1 MANWTNINYE
11 KYEEELYEE
20 NTRKFYKTKKKK
32 TWKQVNED
40 KKHDKTRKQWQK
52 KKNKPTKGVS
62 K

>member
-1 MANWTNINYE
+1 MTNWTNINYE

-52 KKNKPTKGVS
+52 KKNKPKGVS
-62 K
+62 R